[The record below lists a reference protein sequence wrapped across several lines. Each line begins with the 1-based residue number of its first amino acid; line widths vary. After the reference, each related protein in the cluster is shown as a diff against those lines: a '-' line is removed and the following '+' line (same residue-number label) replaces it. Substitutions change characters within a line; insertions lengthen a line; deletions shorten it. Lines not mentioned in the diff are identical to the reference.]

1 MTLNM
6 VNAVVGARRAA
17 GVWCFTAE
25 LFHITTI
32 SGVHR
37 GWPQQEKPSSERR
50 KTLADTRLGRLVGQ
64 NRKVTTTQIVSANL
78 NNKKVLF
85 F

>member
-1 MTLNM
+1 M

-37 GWPQQEKPSSERR
+37 GWPQKEKPSSERR
-50 KTLADTRLGRLVGQ
+50 KTLVDTRLRRLVGQ
-64 NRKVTTTQIVSANL
+64 NRKVTVTQIVSANL